1 MARKDGSRAKA
12 SKKFAADAPWRAPSG
27 ERAIPRIS
35 HGVVFAVR
43 EGPNFAYAMSVMKH
57 PDPVGMGLAT
67 EAFVEPAGPDCIIPG
82 LRRPIKLLGIQ
93 VWPLPFQQSFSLK
106 VLEPIG
112 HELKTVGK
120 VLDKAF
126 DLMQAPFGDR

>member
-1 MARKDGSRAKA
+1 MAPKKGPKPKA
-12 SKKFAADAPWRAPSG
+12 AKKFAADAPWRAASG
-27 ERAIPRIS
+27 EKAIPKIS
-35 HGVVFAVR
+35 HGMVFAVR
-43 EGPNFAYAMSVMKH
+43 EGPNFTYAMSVMKH

-82 LRRPIKLLGIQ
+82 LRRPIRFLGIQ
-93 VWPLPFQQSFSLK
+93 VWPLPFQQNLSLK

-112 HELKTVGK
+112 HELKTVGR

-126 DLMQAPFGDR
+126 ELMQAPFGDR